1 MQSHKAQQNQPLV
14 NQVGPETLALKWHGS
29 LRESQYT
36 HVLVTEDT
44 FKHRSVFSGE
54 TTLMLQVLLVPVK
67 RSKVEL
73 LVPVKRSKVE
83 LLVPVK
89 GQKVE
94 LLASVKRLKVELQFS
109 ILILQSKLE
118 YQHRELKLV
127 QCSSQVQ

>member
-1 MQSHKAQQNQPLV
+1 MKHAVTQSPAKPTPSKSSGAY
-14 NQVGPETLALKWHGS
+14 ETLALKWHGS

-67 RSKVEL
+67 RSKVKL

-89 GQKVE
+89 GQ
-94 LLASVKRLKVELQFS
+94 RLNCLY
-109 ILILQSKLE
+109 L
-118 YQHRELKLV
+118 
-127 QCSSQVQ
+127 